1 MRLRWS
7 VALLTVLTM
16 SIVQAQMPTMTSIQ
30 AGGGPIV
37 ITALG
42 HGSVQVEQGN
52 KVVIVDP
59 VACDGRS
66 VTRQAGRPYP
76 RHRHPSG
83 SSRCGSCGEAS
94 QARRT
99 GRGASLSRRDEA
111 DPGRHGDAEPHDA
124 DQRAG
129 ARRHHRDLR
138 TCVQHPTRPQAR

>member
-16 SIVQAQMPTMTSIQ
+16 SIVQAQMPTMTSVQ

-59 VACDGRS
+59 VAGMADLSRAKRADLIL
-66 VTRQAGRPYP
+66 VTDIHQDHLDAG
-76 RHRHPSG
+76 G
-83 SSRCGSCGEAS
+83 CGEAA
-94 QARRT
+94 QAGRT

-124 DQRAG
+124 DQRD
-129 ARRHHRDLR
+129 RRS
-138 TCVQHPTRPQAR
+138 QASP